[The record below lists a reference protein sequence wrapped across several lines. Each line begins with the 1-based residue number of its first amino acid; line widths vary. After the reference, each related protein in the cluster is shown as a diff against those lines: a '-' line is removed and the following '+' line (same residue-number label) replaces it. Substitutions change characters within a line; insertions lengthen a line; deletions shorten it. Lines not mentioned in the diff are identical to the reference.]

1 MYIDNLKSDEISPY
15 LTLMQKTHHQNI
27 YLKIIFDLINSK
39 INYLIGKISLKYFKQ
54 SIFKKYNQ
62 TIII

>member
-15 LTLMQKTHHQNI
+15 LALMQKTHHQNI

-54 SIFKKYNQ
+54 SILKS
-62 TIII
+62 IIIQ